1 MRKAAMAGRG
11 GDVGEVI
18 RYIHQCVSTFF
29 LQRNFPQT
37 YALLM
42 EPYAMIQVSRT
53 VVEDFDYFAEPWL
66 KNTAIE
72 GCFSQFVFL
81 TKAVVFS

>member
-1 MRKAAMAGRG
+1 MLGKSF
-11 GDVGEVI
+11 DTYTSVF
-18 RYIHQCVSTFF
+18 STFF
-29 LQRNFPQT
+29 LQRNFPPM